1 MMHQK
6 LEHGRMRQAAAK
18 AALALAVSAL
28 PMVSWINEAKGALRP
43 EWRNLESAFSR
54 SVPPSTKPKCE
65 IKDNKILYTKRNGA
79 RVTID
84 QGFGSETPS
93 SVSLIEDKVFA
104 IAGNKLL
111 SYSIVDD
118 KEDMVNL
125 MVRLTMNAMPGTTF
139 TLTPDYYFPQPKDI
153 STITRHAV
161 LGFACRESCVF
172 LTNDAKISF
181 TSPYMDQVRAYPLQ
195 ADVRGA
201 KTFSDEGLLYMAL
214 GSGLVITVSPNAD
227 AHSAILPAG
236 IDALNSSFFSC
247 GGGVCFGKEDS
258 NSVEIRISGPR
269 IKDLR
274 LEPWK
279 K

>member
-104 IAGNKLL
+104 IAARFPLYGEADESQPVLFPVIEFVKQRVN
-111 SYSIVDD
+111 IV
-118 KEDMVNL
+118 
-125 MVRLTMNAMPGTTF
+125 
-139 TLTPDYYFPQPKDI
+139 
-153 STITRHAV
+153 
-161 LGFACRESCVF
+161 VF
-172 LTNDAKISF
+172 R
-181 TSPYMDQVRAYPLQ
+181 VV
-195 ADVRGA
+195 ADVPAARPGRVAVKGEEVRVSFCAGYRIA
-201 KTFSDEGLLYMAL
+201 KLYF
-214 GSGLVITVSPNAD
+214 
-227 AHSAILPAG
+227 
-236 IDALNSSFFSC
+236 DAL
-247 GGGVCFGKEDS
+247 V
-258 NSVEIRISGPR
+258 
-269 IKDLR
+269 
-274 LEPWK
+274 
-279 K
+279 